1 MKLGW
6 FRLHTEA
13 RNDAKLRTLNA
24 EQFRVWFNL
33 LCMAAEA
40 EDDQRGSIEA
50 MDSTLLA
57 IECANGDTA
66 LLESTLVQLAKLRI
80 IEWRDDGSLAFLN
93 FLKRQ
98 YDKPSDRPEAT
109 RERKARSRA
118 SHTESRDVTPMSRD
132 KTRVTDREEYIQSRE
147 DNRDTSKAVIRN
159 KSSKVFVSMSS
170 AERANNTTH
179 TSKNSKGRQ
188 STPATPPD
196 TPTPM
201 VDLSKLPQKVA
212 SKFLPEQIADEFEK
226 WQEYAN
232 EKGYTNRSI
241 NHFADW
247 LERIDSARIIPPHE
261 TELERLLRLSHGKAD
276 EKGLINGKTPSGW
289 EYAISAAKFT
299 AEEAERRAAR
309 HSRITTQRANRP
321 GTQRPRSFVHS
332 QQNPGYAVLIAS
344 AKRVEP
350 VPLLIAAPSSDVR
363 PIPDAGLVI
372 TNRSPARHTRA
383 NAARVMGSSARSVV
397 VIVSCGSANGP
408 LLSQL

>member
-1 MKLGW
+1 MAWIEVHQSLRDHRKILALADELDMPEPHVAGHCLYLWLWSLDNAAEGVLPKSYRIIARAAGWVGDPATFVAALVAAGMIDGHDDGTLRIHDWDDYTGKIVDRRERNKLAM
-6 FRLHTEA
+6 REA
-13 RNDAKLRTLNA
+13 RAREKL
-24 EQFRVWFNL
+24 ERVQHVDNT
-33 LCMAAEA
+33 
-40 EDDQRGSIEA
+40 IEPHDETCKA
-50 MDSTLLA
+50 TVPNSTVHNSTL
-57 IECANGDTA
+57 
-66 LLESTLVQLAKLRI
+66 
-80 IEWRDDGSLAFLN
+80 
-93 FLKRQ
+93 
-98 YDKPSDRPEAT
+98 P
-109 RERKARSRA
+109 
-118 SHTESRDVTPMSRD
+118 
-132 KTRVTDREEYIQSRE
+132 
-147 DNRDTSKAVIRN
+147 SKAVVPS

-247 LERIDSARIIPPHE
+247 LERIDPARIIPPHE

-299 AEEAERRAAR
+299 AEEAERRAA
-309 HSRITTQRANRP
+309 HAAGLPPSEQTGLVHNGHDPSFTASRI
-321 GTQRPRSFVHS
+321 
-332 QQNPGYAVLIAS
+332 
-344 AKRVEP
+344 
-350 VPLLIAAPSSDVR
+350 
-363 PIPDAGLVI
+363 PD
-372 TNRSPARHTRA
+372 T
-383 NAARVMGSSARSVV
+383 
-397 VIVSCGSANGP
+397 
-408 LLSQL
+408 LS